1 MEDSIFAIPFVYIM
15 TKVIAIFYY
24 FLSKKRILDGKPY
37 RHSSI
42 YTVNVGTH
50 TNKPRKQKLCKSRL
64 LSSTKGEEN
73 RTEV

>member
-1 MEDSIFAIPFVYIM
+1 MEDSIFAIPFVYSM

-24 FLSKKRILDGKPY
+24 FLSKKRILDGKPC

-42 YTVNVGTH
+42 YAVNVGTH
-50 TNKPRKQKLCKSRL
+50 KNKPWKQKPPKSRL

-73 RTEV
+73 RLEL